1 MKVAD
6 FGGHIHL
13 IGHHAV
19 PWMRRFIRSTRETGT
34 VHALLMG
41 KKPKRSPPVITT
53 CDIGSTAAG
62 RRFAPAEATDVATTL
77 IVFGIVIYSLP
88 VAPALNLSFRSIEG
102 LWVRGDRRSP

>member
-1 MKVAD
+1 
-6 FGGHIHL
+6 
-13 IGHHAV
+13 
-19 PWMRRFIRSTRETGT
+19 MRRFIRSTRETGT

-62 RRFAPAEATDVATTL
+62 RRFSPAEATVVATTL